1 MTLCQFESKIA
12 VGCGICWGVNAMPK
26 HLGGVIALYE
36 GSQATADEV
45 LVAKARSGCDDSLTA
60 LMARYLPLIST
71 KARGYGYSF
80 LEKDDLV
87 QEGMI
92 ALLKAIRSFVEE
104 KGTSFNTFAAI
115 CIDNSIK
122 SAVRS
127 AGRLKHM
134 PLNNYVPLY
143 SDDISNQ
150 FSENFS
156 AHSAGSPEALVIKKE
171 EYALIKRNT
180 ATLLSGF
187 EREILMLYLNGCTYE
202 QMAAQLSVTVKSV
215 DNALQRVRRKFCLVM
230 H

>member
-1 MTLCQFESKIA
+1 
-12 VGCGICWGVNAMPK
+12 MPK
-26 HLGGVIALYE
+26 HLRGVIA
-36 GSQATADEV
+36 GSMNAVNTADEV
-45 LVAKARSGCDDSLTA
+45 LVAKARNGCDDSLA
-60 LMARYLPLIST
+60 VLIARYLPLISA
-71 KARGYGYSF
+71 KARGYEYSF

-104 KGTSFNTFAAI
+104 KGTSFNTFAVI

-143 SDDISNQ
+143 SDDIGGQ
-150 FSENFS
+150 FYDQLS
-156 AHSAGSPEALVIKKE
+156 ASSAGSPEALVIKKE
-171 EYALIKRNT
+171 EYALLKRKI

-187 EREILMLYLNGCTYE
+187 EREILTLYLNGCTYE
-202 QMAAQLSVTVKSV
+202 EMAAKLSVTVKSV
-215 DNALQRVRRKFCLVM
+215 DNALQRVRRKFGLVM
-230 H
+230 L